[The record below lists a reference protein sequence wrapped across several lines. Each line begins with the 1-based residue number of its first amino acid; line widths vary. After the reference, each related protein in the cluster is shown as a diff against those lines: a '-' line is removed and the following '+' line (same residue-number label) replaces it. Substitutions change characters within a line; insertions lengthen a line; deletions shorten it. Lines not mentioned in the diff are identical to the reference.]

1 MKDFKIAMIALLGTA
16 AVSAQ
21 DMNVNDVPADLRAS
35 FEQTYPNAKDVEWEM
50 EGESYKVEFEIDRED
65 HEIWYAS
72 DGNTSKMEKEISESD
87 LPKGIQSAISNS
99 YEGYTIDS
107 IDMIEE
113 NGSAT
118 YEVELEKSGD
128 ADKKVIFDTD
138 GKVLNEM
145 ND

>member
-1 MKDFKIAMIALLGTA
+1 MLALLGTA

-21 DMNVNDVPADLRAS
+21 DMNVNDVPSDLRTS
-35 FEQTYPNAKDVEWEM
+35 FERAYPNAKDVEWEM
-50 EGESYKVEFEIDRED
+50 EGENYKVEFEIERED
-65 HEIWYAS
+65 HEIWYS
-72 DGNTSKMEKEISESD
+72 SEGNTAKMEKEISDSD
-87 LPKGIQSAISNS
+87 LPQPIQSAITSS
-99 YEGYTIDS
+99 YDGYTIDE

-113 NGSAT
+113 NGGAT

-128 ADKKVIFDTD
+128 DDKKVIFDAD

>member
-1 MKDFKIAMIALLGTA
+1 M
-16 AVSAQ
+16 SE
-21 DMNVNDVPADLRAS
+21 VPADMRTS
-35 FEQTYPNAKDVEWEM
+35 FEQTYPNAEDVEWEM

-72 DGNTSKMEKEISESD
+72 DGNTAKMEKEISDSD
-87 LPKGIQSAISNS
+87 LPQAIHSAISYT
-99 YEGYTIDS
+99 YEGYTIDG

-113 NGSAT
+113 NGVAT

-128 ADKKVIFDTD
+128 DDKKVLFDTD

>member
-1 MKDFKIAMIALLGTA
+1 MRT
-16 AVSAQ
+16 
-21 DMNVNDVPADLRAS
+21 S
-35 FEQTYPNAKDVEWEM
+35 FEQTYPNAEDVEWEM

-72 DGNTSKMEKEISESD
+72 DGNTAKMEKEISDSD
-87 LPKGIQSAISNS
+87 LPQAIHSAISYT
-99 YEGYTIDS
+99 YEGYTIDG

-113 NGSAT
+113 NGVAT

-128 ADKKVIFDTD
+128 DDKKVLFDTD